1 MLGDIMH
8 DLLYD
13 LSITLSDSF
22 KKIPTDSRL
31 RVSCTFN
38 SFFVAEL
45 TVQHELTPQPPPPPP
60 QAGAEVAGE
69 NPLPIDGLNVES
81 IFFTSFEPQAGHIVS
96 FSEDP
101 RLCNA
106 EKILLHF
113 LQVYS

>member
-1 MLGDIMH
+1 MLGDIMY

-13 LSITLSDSF
+13 LSITLSNSF
-22 KKIPTDSRL
+22 KKYPQTHVCGYP
-31 RVSCTFN
+31 VSLMP
-38 SFFVAEL
+38 FFVAEL
-45 TVQHELTPQPPPPPP
+45 TVQHELTPQPPPP

-69 NPLPIDGLNVES
+69 KPLPMDGLNVES
-81 IFFTSFEPQAGHIVS
+81 IFLTSFEPQAGHTVS

-106 EKILLHF
+106 EKICLHF